1 MASTGGGGMG
11 MGGGPDSAPG
21 GSSSSSGT
29 GNAPG
34 EGMGANAFGGG
45 GQASKDTSTIEGFR
59 AALAKALG
67 QVTQEQKDK
76 AVEAQKN
83 LAKNQESLTKK
94 TGISV
99 AKTTEQ
105 VSKEQE
111 LQNLIDNF
119 DPKAKVKH
127 NPHLESLEPGAYDA
141 NVSLDLD
148 QQLDLGLINKFEYDS
163 IKAQINQEMP
173 IGKNYDLGIK
183 NMPTIDPDVEDV
195 DQETRMGAFRN
206 ISYGSFPSAVVDN
219 GLLGAAIDDPQG
231 TQKGLDAEQ
240 AARDAMESS
249 RDVNKNV
256 DIGIGP
262 ETPKDAFR
270 NEESKRMGQTLEAL
284 DRDPSPEVA
293 SASLDDDPF
302 GGTMAEKE
310 REALALSFVNDV
322 EKEYDRIMKET
333 KAFSK
338 ERALALR
345 NLNAIKSTNLFSK
358 SYAIANPSAIR
369 DMLAKAMALFSGL
382 GPALT
387 IAKAIESRAIKAG
400 MFDRTTFDQ
409 MMSALDDPGAFGP
422 LGNPLGTGGADQ
434 NTQEKKIR
442 DILAV
447 VEPWTKGLN
456 KRQIEY
462 YYDNEEELDWVRNLY
477 EQMNKSAS
485 A

>member
-1 MASTGGGGMG
+1 MS
-11 MGGGPDSAPG
+11 
-21 GSSSSSGT
+21 
-29 GNAPG
+29 
-34 EGMGANAFGGG
+34 
-45 GQASKDTSTIEGFR
+45 I
-59 AALAKALG
+59 
-67 QVTQEQKDK
+67 TQTK
-76 AVEAQKN
+76 EA
-83 LAKNQESLTKK
+83 
-94 TGISV
+94 I
-99 AKTTEQ
+99 
-105 VSKEQE
+105 SKEQE
-111 LQNLIDNF
+111 IQNLIDKF

-148 QQLDLGLINKFEYDS
+148 QQLDLGLISKFEYDS
-163 IKAQINQEMP
+163 IKANVNQNMP

-195 DQETRMGAFRN
+195 DQEKRGAFRN

-231 TQKGLDAEQ
+231 TQEGLDAEQ

-249 RDVNKNV
+249 RDINKNV

-345 NLNAIKSTNLFSK
+345 NLNAIKVQIYFLNLTLS
-358 SYAIANPSAIR
+358 
-369 DMLAKAMALFSGL
+369 
-382 GPALT
+382 
-387 IAKAIESRAIKAG
+387 
-400 MFDRTTFDQ
+400 
-409 MMSALDDPGAFGP
+409 
-422 LGNPLGTGGADQ
+422 
-434 NTQEKKIR
+434 
-442 DILAV
+442 
-447 VEPWTKGLN
+447 
-456 KRQIEY
+456 QIHQQLETC
-462 YYDNEEELDWVRNLY
+462 
-477 EQMNKSAS
+477 
-485 A
+485 